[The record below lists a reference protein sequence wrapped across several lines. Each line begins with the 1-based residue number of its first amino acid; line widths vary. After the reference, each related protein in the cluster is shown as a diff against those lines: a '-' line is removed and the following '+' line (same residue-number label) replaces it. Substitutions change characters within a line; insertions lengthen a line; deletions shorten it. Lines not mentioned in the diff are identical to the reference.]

1 MEILNTVIELLQ
13 LIATIVFGTIQVTQ
27 MTTKDIF
34 HDSPKAKHYSQD
46 KK

>member
-13 LIATIVFGTIQVTQ
+13 LLATVIFGTIQVTR
-27 MTTKDIF
+27 TASKDIF
-34 HDSPKAKHYSQD
+34 RDSPKAKHYSQR